1 VSEVEE
7 DKGVREHEEKSQK
20 RRWKKQRWRVGR
32 PLEGLPFFLPPH
44 GRRQLS
50 QRRNATTVSPPS
62 AASLL
67 LRQMG
72 PRRRRVVES
81 ESMSNRPTQSSSP
94 ASPEAADHR
103 HPCHGW
109 PRCLDAPASSYTSKW
124 LVAPASAHR
133 LFPNLENHLL
143 VFLLVLPLSHFP
155 GHGEVGARGRCRDVV
170 GGGSAHEAYVSR
182 GC

>member
-1 VSEVEE
+1 MSEVEE

-32 PLEGLPFFLPPH
+32 PLEGLPFFLPPQ

-81 ESMSNRPTQSSSP
+81 ESMSNRPTHSSSP

-109 PRCLDAPASSYTSKW
+109 PRCLDAPSSSYSSMTTRGPCPHDVIDSSQISKIPW
-124 LVAPASAHR
+124 R
-133 LFPNLENHLL
+133 
-143 VFLLVLPLSHFP
+143 
-155 GHGEVGARGRCRDVV
+155 
-170 GGGSAHEAYVSR
+170 GGGSGAMQGCRQRRIGPRGVCISR
-182 GC
+182 LLTPSCEPPT